1 MSKKV
6 VLTREANKNKPWQT
20 YFSQNGFEVT
30 SIPLIKTRPIKMDLS
45 REQQQTDW
53 LFFNKCKCCRI
64 FLYEPT

>member
-53 LFFNKCKCCRI
+53 LF
-64 FLYEPT
+64 